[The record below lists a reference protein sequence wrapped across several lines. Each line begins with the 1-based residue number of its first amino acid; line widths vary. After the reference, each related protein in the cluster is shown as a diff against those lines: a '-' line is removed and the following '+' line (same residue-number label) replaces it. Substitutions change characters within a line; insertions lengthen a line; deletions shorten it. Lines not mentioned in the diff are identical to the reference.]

1 MTRDA
6 NLNPQITQGL
16 VQVNP
21 QLPPVSKEETTHQ
34 SGGRQRAERAAP
46 EAGGSSSLEL
56 LWSE

>member
-6 NLNPQITQGL
+6 NLNPQISQGL
-16 VQVNP
+16 VEVNP
-21 QLPPVSKEETTHQ
+21 QVPPASKEEAADP